1 MSSSAIQPIT
11 ASTPAAT
18 GTPASTASTA
28 PSSLA
33 SQSVFLQLL
42 VAQLKN
48 QDPQNPADGTAF
60 VTQLAQFSTLE
71 QDTQSAN
78 DLNQILNSVQTLTA
92 ALPTTPAAAATS
104 RAAAAPA
111 GTSTTTGTH

>member
-11 ASTPAAT
+11 AGTPAAT
-18 GTPASTASTA
+18 GTPASTASTT

-33 SQSVFLQLL
+33 NQSVFLQLL

-78 DLNQILNSVQTLTA
+78 DLNQILKSVQTLTA
-92 ALPTTPAAAATS
+92 AFPTTPAAAAAS
-104 RAAAAPA
+104 PAAAAPA